1 MTDNTTTVKPATTP
15 QELAALYRS
24 RNGARPSPVAL
35 GDAFLA
41 CRRDLGISQQEL
53 ARRTGITAGTVHHH
67 ESVALLPEPYRGYA
81 ASGKLRFK
89 EARTLADL
97 GVYHRRNSDRAAYIE
112 ADPRF
117 VEIAELFIS
126 GRLSSVWVEKIV
138 RFAKDDP
145 AATVDEIV
153 QRVISKAP
161 RKPRGYVDTSHPP
174 RQPIEA
180 TTATVRDHML
190 ALAGEVEAWGMAEH
204 CEVERM
210 PVLAAARLLCD
221 RLARVVFKT
230 GGVRAPVGVDSLPT
244 LATTTANRNGGHE
257 NGVGNR
263 RLALLLEEPRK
274 PLEGQEG
281 LGL

>member
-15 QELAALYRS
+15 EELAALYRS

-41 CRRDLGISQQEL
+41 CRRELGISEQEL
-53 ARRTGITAGTVHHH
+53 ARRTGITPGVIHHH
-67 ESVALLPEPYRGYA
+67 ESVTFLPEPYKTHTA
-81 ASGKLRFK
+81 TGKLRFK

-97 GVYHRRNSDRAAYIE
+97 GWYHRRNSDRAAYIE
-112 ADPRF
+112 TDPRF
-117 VEIAELFIS
+117 EEIAALFIS
-126 GRLSSVWVEKIV
+126 DRLSSVWVEKIV
-138 RFAKDDP
+138 GVAHDDP

-180 TTATVRDHML
+180 STATVRDHIL

-210 PVLAAARLLCD
+210 PVLAAARLLTD
-221 RLARVVFKT
+221 RLC
-230 GGVRAPVGVDSLPT
+230 RAG
-244 LATTTANRNGGHE
+244 LAASTANGHAE
-257 NGVGNR
+257 TVGAGNR

-274 PLEGQEG
+274 PLAGQEG

>member
-1 MTDNTTTVKPATTP
+1 MVCDDGTGRRHETPPPLRQVPSFGTPLVRRQAVPQLLPRHAGHVDAHRLAGSAMTTP
-15 QELAALYRS
+15 EQVAALYRS

-35 GDAFLA
+35 GDAMLA
-41 CRRDLGISQQEL
+41 CRRELGISQCEL

-97 GVYHRRNSDRAAYIE
+97 GVYHRRNHDRAAHIE

-117 VEIAELFIS
+117 EEIAALFIS
-126 GRLSSVWVEKIV
+126 GRLSSVWVEKVV

-145 AATVDEIV
+145 TASVDEIV

-161 RKPRGYVDTSHPP
+161 RKPRGYVDPSHPP
-174 RQPIEA
+174 RHIDVS
-180 TTATVRDHML
+180 TATVRDHML
-190 ALAGEVEAWGMAEH
+190 ALAGEVDAWGMVEH

-210 PVLAAARLLCD
+210 PVLAAARLLDD
-221 RLARVVFKT
+221 R
-230 GGVRAPVGVDSLPT
+230 
-244 LATTTANRNGGHE
+244 
-257 NGVGNR
+257 
-263 RLALLLEEPRK
+263 
-274 PLEGQEG
+274 QC
-281 LGL
+281 

>member
-1 MTDNTTTVKPATTP
+1 MLAVAATPITPADV
-15 QELAALYRS
+15 AAAYRS
-24 RNGARPSPVAL
+24 PDGTNCVAL
-35 GDAFLA
+35 GDMMLA
-41 CRRDLGISQQEL
+41 CRRELDISQCEL
-53 ARRTGITAGTVHHH
+53 ARRTGITARTCHHY
-67 ESVALLPEPYRGYA
+67 ESTALLPEPYRGYA

-97 GVYHRRNSDRAAYIE
+97 GVYHRKSRDRAAYIE

-117 VEIAELFIS
+117 VEIAELFIT

-138 RFAKDDP
+138 GVAHDDP

-180 TTATVRDHML
+180 STATVRDHIL

-210 PVLAAARLLCD
+210 PVLAAARLLTD
-221 RLARVVFKT
+221 RLC
-230 GGVRAPVGVDSLPT
+230 RAG
-244 LATTTANRNGGHE
+244 LAASTANGHAE
-257 NGVGNR
+257 TVGAGNR

-274 PLEGQEG
+274 PLAGQEG

>member
-1 MTDNTTTVKPATTP
+1 MVAVAVIPVT
-15 QELAALYRS
+15 AAGVAAAYAAKDL
-24 RNGARPSPVAL
+24 SPISL
-35 GDAFLA
+35 GDLMLR
-41 CRRDLGISQQEL
+41 CRREQGISQQEL

-97 GVYHRRNSDRAAYIE
+97 GVYHRRDHDRAAHIE

-117 VEIAELFIS
+117 EEIAALFIS
-126 GRLSSVWVEKIV
+126 GRLSSVWVEKVV
-138 RFAKDDP
+138 RFAKDDRT
-145 AATVDEIV
+145 ATVTEIV

-174 RQPIEA
+174 RHIDVS
-180 TTATVRDHML
+180 TATVRDHML
-190 ALAGEVEAWGMAEH
+190 ALAGEVDAWGMVEH

-210 PVLAAARLLCD
+210 PVLAAARLLDD
-221 RLARVVFKT
+221 RLHRTV
-230 GGVRAPVGVDSLPT
+230 
-244 LATTTANRNGGHE
+244 LAAATANGHAAASTGT

-263 RLALLLEEPRK
+263 RLALLLEEPRR

-281 LGL
+281 LAI